1 MVEGLKV
8 WVTLTQIMR
17 LRGFISANAVQQKT
31 HRVAVPGRYIQI
43 CTQVIMIKGGDTAH
57 EIMNDGTIR
66 IFANFVTLYAIEQHD
81 LIG

>member
-8 WVTLTQIMR
+8 WVTLAQIMR
-17 LRGFISANAVQQKT
+17 LRGFISANAVQQKP
-31 HRVAVPGRYIQI
+31 HRVAVPRGYIQI
-43 CTQVIMIKGGDTAH
+43 CAQVIMIKGGDAAH

-66 IFANFVTLYAIEQHD
+66 IFANFVTLHAVEQYH